1 MYPISKQVE
10 SFSVEAFHES
20 TIGLIPHLELSDNLP
35 LLEIPQHD
43 VLGPRH
49 VGQPAV
55 AVGAPYPALGGT
67 NDAKHRRGH
76 KS

>member
-1 MYPISKQVE
+1 MY
-10 SFSVEAFHES
+10 FHDHES

-49 VGQPAV
+49 IGQPAV

-67 NDAKHRRGH
+67 DDAKHRRGH